1 MITSGIII
9 SIVLYLKIK
18 NKNMWEYRA
27 IVKKVYDADTIT
39 VDIDLGFGVW
49 LFKQSIRLLNVAAPE
64 IRGEERPQGLISRD
78 KLREWIPLESEIILK
93 TYKDSKGKYGRW
105 LGEIFVPD
113 EADNLKLV
121 NLNEKLISGGYAE
134 RYVD

>member
-1 MITSGIII
+1 
-9 SIVLYLKIK
+9 
-18 NKNMWEYRA
+18 MWEYRA